1 MSGHRTHRPC
11 RQYPPR
17 LAAVRRK
24 LDLHTGA
31 DLAQLPPLVRI
42 ARCGSGKLKYFS
54 FADADIALAGID
66 ASNPNRREQRVYP
79 CPLCQGWH
87 LTSQDRRGRAAAP
100 EDPV

>member
-1 MSGHRTHRPC
+1 MSGHRTHGPC

-31 DLAQLPPLVRI
+31 DVAQLPPLVRI
-42 ARCGSGKLKYFS
+42 ARCGSGKLKYFN
-54 FADADIALAGID
+54 FADADLALAGID
-66 ASNPNRREQRVYP
+66 TSDPNRREQRVYP

-87 LTSQDRRGRAAAP
+87 LTSQDRHGRAAT
-100 EDPV
+100 EYPV

>member
-31 DLAQLPPLVRI
+31 DLAQLPPLIRS
-42 ARCGSGKLKYFS
+42 ARCVSGKLTYFT
-54 FADADIALAGID
+54 FADADLALAGID
-66 ASNPNRREQRVYP
+66 TSNPSRREQRVYL
-79 CPLCQGWH
+79 CPQCQGWH
-87 LTSQDRRGRAAAP
+87 LTSQERRCRATAT
-100 EDPV
+100 E